1 MDLLIGVVIG
11 VVLAGV
17 IYIVAM
23 AVKKSRPD
31 DQTPEAKDAA
41 YYALKDKMALATSE
55 DDYMALLAE
64 FTFQQGKL
72 HEKHY
77 KKLFTEATR
86 RIQEISANQK
96 EYAEIEPKLQQLRAL
111 YDTTDKDQLFTE
123 LHRVNLGVDGIV
135 TYDQL
140 NTYGERGEVE
150 QFSRTYDEL
159 LAVHLRRLL
168 IVARDGTVE
177 DYRRVMTLWEELD
190 EFSGAGGEDRDE
202 FVTEHVANEW
212 NEMIVRFKRNPDL
225 YNDIFGLD
233 RLGRDG
239 YKVILQKAR
248 QTGDLLSLR
257 LSVLLAEVDYIVS
270 EVLSEIVLE
279 EFTKS
284 LDDHY
289 VTLGFKL
296 EEDER
301 TT

>member
-41 YYALKDKMALATSE
+41 YYLLKDKMALATSE

-96 EYAEIEPKLQQLRAL
+96 EYAEIEPKLQKLRAL
-111 YDTTDKDQLFTE
+111 YDTTDKDQLFAE

-150 QFSRTYDEL
+150 RFSRTYDEL
-159 LAVHLRRLL
+159 LAAHLKQL
-168 IVARDGTVE
+168 IVVARDGTVE
-177 DYRRVMTLWEELD
+177 DYQKVMKLWEELG
-190 EFSGAGGEDRDE
+190 EFVSADNEDRDE
-202 FVTEHVANEW
+202 FATRHVAYEW

-225 YNDIFGLD
+225 QNDIFGMDNLS
-233 RLGRDG
+233 RDDH
-239 YKVILQKAR
+239 KTILQKAR

-257 LSVLLAEVDYIVS
+257 LSVLLAEDDDIIS
-270 EVLSEIVLE
+270 EVLLEIVLE